1 MKPQLLAPAGS
12 WEALQAAI
20 QSGANAVYFGIKALN
35 MRVNAKNFEETEL
48 KKVVSQCHVNKI
60 KAYLTLNTIV
70 YENELET
77 LRRILEK
84 AKSAEV
90 DAVICWDHSV
100 IKLCKEIGLNV
111 HLSTQSSVSNSES
124 ALFYHNLGVNRI
136 ILARECSLEQI
147 KEISKKIKT
156 NNNNNNNNIE
166 IDLFVHGAMCVAISG
181 RCLTSQFLFKKSANR
196 GDCLQPCRRKYN
208 VKDIETGDELEL
220 NNNYIMSPK
229 DLCALPIIDKLID
242 AGIDCFKIEGRN
254 RAPEYVKTVVSVY
267 RQAIDAYS
275 EGKLTKQ
282 LKEKLIE
289 KLKDVYNRKFHTG
302 FYLGTPTNDDFT
314 DVYGSASKVQKNYIG
329 FVKNYYKNVNVAE
342 IKIETGEIKLNDKI
356 MITGKT
362 TGVLEFDNVSMEID
376 GKKVEVSKKGERVG
390 IKVSDLVRVN
400 DKVFV
405 IVPTAK

>member
-1 MKPQLLAPAGS
+1 
-12 WEALQAAI
+12 
-20 QSGANAVYFGIKALN
+20 
-35 MRVNAKNFEETEL
+35 
-48 KKVVSQCHVNKI
+48 
-60 KAYLTLNTIV
+60 
-70 YENELET
+70 
-77 LRRILEK
+77 
-84 AKSAEV
+84 
-90 DAVICWDHSV
+90 
-100 IKLCKEIGLNV
+100 
-111 HLSTQSSVSNSES
+111 
-124 ALFYHNLGVNRI
+124 
-136 ILARECSLEQI
+136 
-147 KEISKKIKT
+147 
-156 NNNNNNNNIE
+156 
-166 IDLFVHGAMCVAISG
+166 MCVAISG